1 MDVEWAQHPAGH
13 GGFHTGRARFD
24 RANVVNWIYD
34 CGARSSKKFDKVLTS
49 WISNNTFPVDWLFI
63 SHFDTDHVSGLDTLL
78 SGTVVNNVMVPF
90 VNDDQLAFT
99 LLHEI
104 RRGRLQRSFVELVS
118 DPAQFFLSRGVGRVT
133 FLGGP
138 ESSASEEP
146 TEPTPIRPV
155 GWETRELT
163 VKMTP
168 LPTPLP
174 APATKSGPEK
184 EIDNKVEIV
193 NQNGCE
199 IYVSDQNTGLLL
211 KPYRTAINTSS
222 LRGLRTA
229 LYSLLGISSRAV
241 ASRPGLGRLAHAVA
255 LHARTSS
262 GRSDLQKVFKL
273 FVGSSNRASLS
284 LLSVPVQV
292 GELNK
297 KYRHFRWNRAFEY
310 DVPHFPAE
318 WPPAWLNTGDSEL
331 LHKADLD
338 AFAAA
343 YAGYLPSVHMLAL
356 PHHGSDFNSDI
367 RLQNLCPNA
376 ALVVHVKEGAKK
388 HPGPVVTGLAGGR
401 LLKVTNAR
409 QSVLRASVYFS

>member
-1 MDVEWAQHPAGH
+1 MNVEWTQHPAGH

-24 RANVVNWIYD
+24 SANVINWIYD
-34 CGARSSKKFDKVLTS
+34 CGARNTKKFDKVLTS
-49 WISNNTFPVDWLFI
+49 WISNNTLPVDWLFI

-78 SGTVVNNVMVPF
+78 SGTVVNNVVVPY

-138 ESSASEEP
+138 ESSESGEP
-146 TEPTPIRPV
+146 TEAGPIRPV
-155 GWETRELT
+155 GWETRDLT
-163 VKMTP
+163 AKMRP
-168 LPTPLP
+168 MPTAVP
-174 APATKSGPEK
+174 APATKSGSEK
-184 EIDNKVEIV
+184 KTDDSVEIV
-193 NQNGCE
+193 NQNDCE
-199 IYVSDQNTGLLL
+199 IYVSNQNTGLLL
-211 KPYRTAINTSS
+211 KPYRTAISTSS
-222 LRGLRTA
+222 LRGLRAA
-229 LYSLLGISSRAV
+229 LYSLLRISSRAV
-241 ASRPGLGRLAHAVA
+241 ASRPGLGRLAHAIA
-255 LHARTSS
+255 LHARTPS

-284 LLSVPVQV
+284 LLSVPIHFDESKRKH
-292 GELNK
+292 G
-297 KYRHFRWNRAFEY
+297 YFRWNRAFEY
-310 DVPHFPAE
+310 DAPHFWGE

-331 LHKADLD
+331 LNKADVD

-343 YAGYLPSVHMLAL
+343 YSAHLPSVHMLAL
-356 PHHGSDFNSDI
+356 PHHGSDLNSNI
-367 RLQNLCPNA
+367 TLQNLCPNA

-401 LLKVTNAR
+401 LLKVTDAH
-409 QSVLRASVYFS
+409 QSILRASIHVS